1 MLIKKL
7 KIQTYKKGKFVLY
20 ILISV
25 ICAESIKN
33 LKSLIN
39 VPLEPFVVSLI
50 LSLNQ
55 PCVICT
61 QIDVKCMIGN
71 LSKLCHNTHLH
82 FKDLE

>member
-1 MLIKKL
+1 M
-7 KIQTYKKGKFVLY
+7 LY

-25 ICAESIKN
+25 ICAELIKKF
-33 LKSLIN
+33 KSLIN

-61 QIDVKCMIGN
+61 QIDEIGN
-71 LSKLCHNTHLH
+71 LSKLCHNTHLR